1 MGYQVLDPKDL
12 VLSADSTVTPLW
24 SDYKTTLTTFF
35 TSSTQ
40 VSSSQGQY
48 YYTIYNKDPNNV
60 SITDEQTQFY
70 IAYGNKEGKGGI
82 WYNILVTD
90 DSPTKTTYGQYR
102 SLLYGDENANFI
114 FGNIYTSSEFY
125 AINIERSR
133 YKEKLLPSSF
143 ELNLDATGPW
153 QVNTFGGGALK
164 LIADTTSAT
173 PKISDAGRVYE
184 IVSGSLTGGIYTGY
198 NSNGYTATKGSYGL
212 LFPDVGI
219 IILNPGALELPMVDT
234 AADQWL
240 GGIELVTSRTTNN
253 NTANPKGLFLAI
265 SSSVGFSLRS
275 EETLSSN
282 YVFVRARN
290 EDFNYSQ
297 NPSYISGSTGEL
309 VHEILIDQP
318 ITYITTVGL
327 YNDNNEL
334 LATAKLSR
342 PLQKDF
348 TKELLVRVK
357 LDF

>member
-12 VLSADSTVTPLW
+12 VLSADATVAPLW
-24 SDYKTTLTTFF
+24 SDYNTTLTTFF

-40 VSSSQGQY
+40 IASNQSQY
-48 YYTIYNKDPNNV
+48 YYTIYNKNPDSASV
-60 SITDEQTQFY
+60 SNEQVQFY
-70 IAYGNKEGKGGI
+70 IAYGNKDGGGGT
-82 WYNILVTD
+82 WYNILVED
-90 DSPTKTTYGQYR
+90 YSPTKTIYGQYR
-102 SLLYGDENANFI
+102 SLLYGDENADFI
-114 FGNIYTSSEFY
+114 FGSSYTSSEFY

-143 ELNLDATGPW
+143 ELTLDATGPW
-153 QVNTFGGGALK
+153 QVNQFGGGKVK
-164 LIADTTSAT
+164 LIANTTSPT

-184 IVSGSLTGGIYTGY
+184 IVSGSLTNGIYTEY
-198 NSNGYTATKGSYGL
+198 NTNGYTSTKGSYGL

-219 IILNPGALELPMVDT
+219 VILNPGALELPMVDSNS
-234 AADQWL
+234 DQWF
-240 GGIELVTSRTTNN
+240 GGIELATSRTSNSNVNN
-253 NTANPKGLFLAI
+253 PEGLFLAI
-265 SSSVGFSLRS
+265 SSSSGFSLRS

-282 YVFVRARN
+282 YVFIRARN
-290 EDFNYSQ
+290 GDFNYSQ

-309 VHEILIDQP
+309 IHEILIDQP
-318 ITYITTVGL
+318 VTYITTVGL

-334 LATAKLSR
+334 LAAAKLSR